1 MGLQILPSRLPP
13 QEWHPAPGTH
23 WLQRTSKQACSH
35 FKHSHPCSQQA
46 GTLQLP
52 PSLPLS
58 SLHRLQDRAACTCP
72 ELPSLLLSSALAV
85 NSPLLLPITNRLH
98 ERWHPYA
105 VPARPHGPF
114 GAFWPHPPVGSP
126 PSEPPPTHTQGPLH
140 GFPPLTTR
148 CHFSRACGVSFS
160 PRPSLRV
167 RGSATIKCQAPSFHS

>member
-58 SLHRLQDRAACTCP
+58 SLHRRQDRAVCTCP

-85 NSPLLLPITNRLH
+85 NSPLLLHITNRLH

-105 VPARPHGPF
+105 APARPHGPF
-114 GAFWPHPPVGSP
+114 GASWPHPPFGSS
-126 PSEPPPTHTQGPLH
+126 PSEPPPHTHTHSRPFAWLPTSDHQIPL
-140 GFPPLTTR
+140 
-148 CHFSRACGVSFS
+148 FSALWSLL
-160 PRPSLRV
+160 PSQ
-167 RGSATIKCQAPSFHS
+167 TISSRSEAQLL